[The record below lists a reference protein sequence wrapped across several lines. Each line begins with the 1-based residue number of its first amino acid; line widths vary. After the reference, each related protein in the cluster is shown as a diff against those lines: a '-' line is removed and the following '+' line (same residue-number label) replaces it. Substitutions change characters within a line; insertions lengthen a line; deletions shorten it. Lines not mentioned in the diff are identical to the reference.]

1 MNENKK
7 PSHYKTGENGE
18 VVPVYLENTEAQ
30 KEAESE
36 KDSAPLY
43 YVTEPTGEVKPVGVD
58 TEANTDGEVSGDILE
73 QDNSSED
80 TSEQSESTAELN
92 EEQDDSEV
100 ENIAEKVE
108 VEAKVIPKPE
118 KPQEEDLE
126 ITTEL
131 VDELTT
137 INTEAE
143 KTDSPEPNETTAAE
157 EDSEVNTQ
165 TEVKNEN
172 SNTETVDKPTEE
184 EDTVIEQP
192 EAKVENS
199 STETANKPTEEDLQK
214 VDLKLDQEKQN
225 SSQEESEVLSAT
237 KLVNENG
244 NPSKAKMKPWQKL
257 GAGIAAFAAVGG
269 AIFGA
274 SKAIDSDSN
283 SAKSVSVQVENLSP
297 EQKQALEQEGKKIIS
312 DLDALAEVSLQNIEK
327 SDKAQWDEAFS
338 IATTNPEQAGKI
350 LTDASVSKQ
359 LIDLAVAL
367 NEGVWT
373 EDYKTVMEKILLQAS
388 NKEVKLDTTA
398 SDVKDFL
405 IKTGVWNYLPEK
417 CTLQTTTIDTMF
429 QTLNSTGDFAFGSQG
444 NAWVKQYLIDLQ
456 QTNINT
462 SSYHIETGLLTQQE
476 VNSLI
481 KGSQQYIDNA
491 NAKFDQIMQ

>member
-1 MNENKK
+1 MNEKDKK
-7 PSHYKTGENGE
+7 PSHYTTGENGE
-18 VVPVYLENTEAQ
+18 VVPVYLENSESQEEAIP
-30 KEAESE
+30 EN
-36 KDSAPLY
+36 DSSPLY
-43 YVTEPTGEVKPVGVD
+43 YVTEPNGEVKPVGVN
-58 TEANTDGEVSGDILE
+58 TETETEVAVTSESLE
-73 QDNSSED
+73 QSSSLEEK
-80 TSEQSESTAELN
+80 SVQSESTIELSDEQEQALDETLAEETDIDTKEESTKEDPEIDLKQTEDIVSTNTEDKALTETDSTKN
-92 EEQDDSEV
+92 EE
-100 ENIAEKVE
+100 
-108 VEAKVIPKPE
+108 AK
-118 KPQEEDLE
+118 L
-126 ITTEL
+126 TESDKK
-131 VDELTT
+131 VDEEEPET
-137 INTEAE
+137 
-143 KTDSPEPNETTAAE
+143 KT
-157 EDSEVNTQ
+157 EDS
-165 TEVKNEN
+165 
-172 SNTETVDKPTEE
+172 D
-184 EDTVIEQP
+184 
-192 EAKVENS
+192 
-199 STETANKPTEEDLQK
+199 TETANKPTEEDLQK
-214 VDLKLDQEKQN
+214 VDLELDQETEN
-225 SSQEESEVLSAT
+225 TSQESQEVISAT
-237 KLVNENG
+237 KVVDIKEKSIRGKSIL
-244 NPSKAKMKPWQKL
+244 KPWQKL

-312 DLDALAEVSLQNIEK
+312 DLDALAEVSLQNIDK

-373 EDYKTVMEKILLQAS
+373 ENYKTVMEKILLQAS
-388 NKEVKLDTTA
+388 NKEIKLDTTA